1 MPENE
6 LLSYRKNEEGVAL
19 LIDWENLKIGLLEN
33 HKASPDIDLLLEA
46 VDKYGQRGASKA
58 YANWQHHSHLHDDQS
73 RLLMRSVE
81 TVQILGRNPNSG
93 RVIKNSADVAM
104 AVEAIR
110 LCYTQPD
117 LTTFVLVTG
126 DGDLIHLVNE
136 LKRNRNKVVIIGV
149 GTSVS
154 KVLGEAADEVLFYER
169 DITKEKS
176 SKDISSK
183 LEASTVYNWVEAI
196 LRDYQGHDM
205 SLPALGQQLWRKHN
219 FTAKQLNMSLSSLA
233 EEMAKVGRID
243 LTNEKVSIAK
253 SVAEVSPQ
261 NSGDASSQMGNK
273 PFWQSLHEHKA
284 NKDVLKV
291 KVSHVLD
298 TGLQGKLEGFDVEAF
313 LPNNQ
318 LGLKRSEDPAMY
330 VGQVLDAQIIQVD
343 STKELVVLSHSKVK
357 AQALAK
363 ARQKMLASLRV
374 GDVVKATVINL
385 TDFGAFVDLG
395 GLDGLIHKSELSHTR
410 IKHPQ
415 ELVSIDDEIE
425 AKIISIDSYKGRI
438 SLSIKRLQ
446 SDPWHELVKSYPV
459 GTKVKGKVTNLE
471 SYGAFVELEEGL
483 SALIHISELGQK
495 VRHPSEI
502 LQLDQEIDAEVIV
515 VNEAKK
521 RLSLRLEQTTLV
533 EDNPDLVK
541 DRNLP
546 AQANEL
552 LKANT
557 AKQQILVFEA
567 KEPSKSVSKDG
578 NIKAKDPF
586 WKDSESEAALL
597 ANISEDGEAID
608 ESLEVNGKVASPIN
622 NGHDESAAKVLRESL
637 QNSSQEMRWLIN
649 FLSQKSEPSS
659 LSEVFESLNEEY
671 GLKQPAFKASIK
683 KAHKDGWIKLIR
695 HKENKG
701 LYTTLTEKVKLESWL

>member
-58 YANWQHHSHLHDDQS
+58 YANWQHHSHLHNDQS

-176 SKDISSK
+176 GKDTSSK
-183 LEASTVYNWVEAI
+183 LEISTVYEWIEAI
-196 LRDYQGHDM
+196 LRDYQGRDM
-205 SLPALGQQLWRKHN
+205 PLPALGQQLWRKYN

-233 EEMAKVGRID
+233 EEMAKTKRIS
-243 LTNEKVSIAK
+243 LTNEKVSIAE
-253 SVAEVSPQ
+253 SVVEVLPQ
-261 NSGDASSQMGNK
+261 SRVNAASQVDNK
-273 PFWQSLHEHKA
+273 PSWQRLHEHKA

-291 KVSHVLD
+291 RIDHMIE

-318 LGLKRSEDPAMY
+318 LGLKRSEDSSVY
-330 VGQVLDAQIIQVD
+330 IGQILDVQIIQVD
-343 STKELVVLSHSKVK
+343 SAKELVVLSHSKVK
-357 AQALAK
+357 AQELAK
-363 ARQKMLASLRV
+363 ARQKRLTSLRV

-446 SDPWHELVKSYPV
+446 NDPWHELVKSYPV
-459 GTKVKGKVTNLE
+459 GTKVKGKVTNME

-495 VRHPSEI
+495 VHHPSEI
-502 LQLDQEIDAEVIV
+502 LQLGQEIDVEVII

-521 RLSLRLEQTTLV
+521 RLSLRLEQTTLI
-533 EDNPDLVK
+533 ENDPNLAK
-541 DRNLP
+541 KHNLP
-546 AQANEL
+546 VQANESL
-552 LKANT
+552 ETNT
-557 AKQQILVFEA
+557 AKQQLLVFEA
-567 KEPSKSVSKDG
+567 KKPSKSVSKHNDL
-578 NIKAKDPF
+578 KLKDPL
-586 WKDSESEAALL
+586 WKDGESEATFLTNVVAEDNEEVESNLE
-597 ANISEDGEAID
+597 ANGNLTA
-608 ESLEVNGKVASPIN
+608 PIL
-622 NGHDESAAKVLRESL
+622 NGHDEDASKVLRESL
-637 QNSSQEMRWLIN
+637 QNSSQEMRWLIS
-649 FLSQKSEPSS
+649 FLSQQSQPYPLNK
-659 LSEVFESLNEEY
+659 VFESLNEEH

-701 LYTTLTEKVKLESWL
+701 LYTALTEKVKLEL